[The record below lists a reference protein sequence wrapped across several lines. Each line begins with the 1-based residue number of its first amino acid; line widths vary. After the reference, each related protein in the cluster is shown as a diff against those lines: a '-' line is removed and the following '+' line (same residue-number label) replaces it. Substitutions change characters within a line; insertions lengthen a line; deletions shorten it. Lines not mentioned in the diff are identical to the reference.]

1 MKLCLQLLTLA
12 SFIIPCFTPSNAD
25 ACQETP
31 VLTDIRFSDG
41 GEGLPDCLDIEAFSG
56 HSTASAA
63 PYMAF
68 ENGCDEVFQLD
79 EVDGLGLI
87 NSLTLEPGE
96 AGNLT
101 TGFESRDSTQFS
113 LVSVSWKL
121 GEGEESPSQMEI
133 ESYVPDWDTC
143 GCNHHSGRSR
153 LPPLALMLLGAV
165 GVMALLKRHSSL

>member
-1 MKLCLQLLTLA
+1 MTFCLLLLTLA

-41 GEGLPDCLDIEAFSG
+41 GEGLPSCLDIEAFGG
-56 HSTASAA
+56 HSTAETAA
-63 PYMAF
+63 YMVF
-68 ENGCDEVFQLD
+68 DNGCDEVFELN
-79 EVDGLGLI
+79 EVDGAGLI
-87 NSLTLEPGE
+87 NALTLEPGE
-96 AGNLT
+96 TGHLT
-101 TGFESRDSTQFS
+101 TMFGLGDSTQ
-113 LVSVSWKL
+113 LRVVSVSWNL
-121 GEGEESPSQMEI
+121 GGGAENLSQMEI

-143 GCNHHSGRSR
+143 GCHHHGGSAP